1 MLYQQSSKSFAIVV
15 FKHIYYGI
23 NNYYISAVH
32 RQPEYVT
39 SDFQSAITPDMMF
52 TPLAANPQEQE
63 FITPPPN
70 SPSHFGVEAWSHSSA
85 HSHDYQPPEGAVI
98 PRSSSSHGLHALEA
112 SRQTSFP
119 NSQQVTGHILRK
131 KRNSSHLSLDDNLM
145 KKAPDMNGDGL
156 GRCHQEPCSC
166 SSGCGLTNRRRYDLT
181 ATPEGDEAGPSQ
193 SGSWPLLMHTEHNSD
208 EDDGY
213 LDVVSSVSPTDAE
226 NQGNFYMDFL
236 PPLTPTDHQNI
247 PDGSHSMPTPPT
259 VSVEIPG
266 CESPILSNI
275 PQEASFS
282 QPGLVEPE
290 DLSSREPLREE
301 QEIIQESYL
310 IDDNQGNN
318 MEEVPLSR
326 DHDSS
331 PFQPMVSDSDSDIEV
346 VKVVPSRK

>member
-1 MLYQQSSKSFAIVV
+1 LPFFTVEDFDVAGKFFVPVIFREDQSFYDTVV
-15 FKHIYYGI
+15 NF
-23 NNYYISAVH
+23 S
-32 RQPEYVT
+32 
-39 SDFQSAITPDMMF
+39 
-52 TPLAANPQEQE
+52 L
-63 FITPPPN
+63 
-70 SPSHFGVEAWSHSSA
+70 
-85 HSHDYQPPEGAVI
+85 
-98 PRSSSSHGLHALEA
+98 
-112 SRQTSFP
+112 
-119 NSQQVTGHILRK
+119 SQQVTGHILRK